1 MRTTRSTSAA
11 DSGEIWEVPTSQID
25 SGSTNSLRQ
34 AGVGPKL
41 CFWTRISVPLSA
53 RSSSSGKV
61 LAIAARES
69 DASSLRKSNSGGG
82 VWTEALMG
90 LMKGFESRGLEG
102 KKGKGSGFDRSFIG

>member
-1 MRTTRSTSAA
+1 M
-11 DSGEIWEVPTSQID
+11 PTSQMD

-41 CFWTRISVPLSA
+41 CFWTRTNVPLSA

-69 DASSLRKSNSGGG
+69 DASSLLRKSKSRGGA
-82 VWTEALMG
+82 WTEEALMG
-90 LMKGFESRGLEG
+90 LKKGFEARGLEV
-102 KKGKGSGFDRSFIG
+102 KKGKVSGFERSFIG

>member
-1 MRTTRSTSAA
+1 M
-11 DSGEIWEVPTSQID
+11 PTSQID

-41 CFWTRISVPLSA
+41 CFWTRINVPLSA

-69 DASSLRKSNSGGG
+69 DASSLRKSKSGGG
-82 VWTEALMG
+82 AWTEALMG
-90 LMKGFESRGLEG
+90 LKKGFEARGSEV
-102 KKGKGSGFDRSFIG
+102 KKGKVSGFERSFIG